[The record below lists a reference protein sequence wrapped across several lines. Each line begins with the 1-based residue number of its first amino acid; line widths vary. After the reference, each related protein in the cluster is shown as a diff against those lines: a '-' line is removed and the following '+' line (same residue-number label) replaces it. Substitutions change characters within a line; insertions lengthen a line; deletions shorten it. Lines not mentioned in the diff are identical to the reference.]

1 MLPGAAPLGEQIAIL
16 ILGPPIM
23 ATLIWFMSRGW
34 VTSIQGGVA
43 SDKTKRR
50 QKVEFWVVLVAMYF
64 LGFGMALYAWLR

>member
-1 MLPGAAPLGEQIAIL
+1 MQHGAAPLGEQIAIL

-34 VTSIQGGVA
+34 ATSIQRGVA
-43 SDKTKRR
+43 SNKTKRR